1 MSSCYVPNELPLV
14 VKDAIAR
21 EMAEL
26 PVAHYIH
33 PDDPSGRTALCG
45 VEILGIP
52 SFGKFQTCSLCV
64 VLFTAQ
70 DWEPLPE

>member
-1 MSSCYVPNELPLV
+1 VPSL

-21 EMAEL
+21 QMAEL
-26 PVAHYIH
+26 PVAHRLH

-45 VEILGIP
+45 VEILGVP
-52 SFGKFQTCSLCV
+52 SFGTFETCLKCQ
-64 VLFTAQ
+64 VLFEAQ